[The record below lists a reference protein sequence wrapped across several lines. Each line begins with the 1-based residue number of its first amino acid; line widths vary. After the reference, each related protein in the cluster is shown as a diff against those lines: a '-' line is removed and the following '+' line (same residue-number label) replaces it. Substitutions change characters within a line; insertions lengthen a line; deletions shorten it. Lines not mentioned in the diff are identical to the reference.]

1 MSHSL
6 VPYLYIQSI
15 FIYFRIYKLNC
26 DIWLTRAYFCN
37 TQIPLVTSV
46 LSWLKVVQCIN
57 IIISKY
63 YLAISSMCWILRWLN
78 KVSYFGEWGS
88 QPQKFPVLFWNKEIS
103 KKKEH
108 DRLSKLYVVLLKLT
122 INSVFPSLY
131 CRRTTWMYSR
141 LYPNILNRFNFYFK
155 N

>member
-26 DIWLTRAYFCN
+26 DSWLTRAYFCN

-63 YLAISSMCWILRWLN
+63 YLAILSMCWILRWLN
-78 KVSYFGEWGS
+78 KVSYLGEWGS

-103 KKKEH
+103 KKGTRQTLKVVCCTVKVNNKLC
-108 DRLSKLYVVLLKLT
+108 LSISLL
-122 INSVFPSLY
+122 
-131 CRRTTWMYSR
+131 
-141 LYPNILNRFNFYFK
+141 
-155 N
+155 